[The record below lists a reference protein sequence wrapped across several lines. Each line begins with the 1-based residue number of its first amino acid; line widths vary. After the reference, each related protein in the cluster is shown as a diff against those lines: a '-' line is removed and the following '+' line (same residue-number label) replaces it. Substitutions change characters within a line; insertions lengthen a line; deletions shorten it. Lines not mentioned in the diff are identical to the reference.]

1 MKEQKEQKDVIE
13 SYKDKKIKI
22 FLKNGSIFG
31 GRIVDTFDSFFTLTD
46 KYDELV
52 TIGYNNI
59 SLVKIDEVR
68 R

>member
-1 MKEQKEQKDVIE
+1 MVQ
-13 SYKDKKIKI
+13 
-22 FLKNGSIFG
+22 FFG